1 MYRFSYAE
9 VIEDSAASL
18 RRHEYELFERAINLL
33 KAAEGKPAQSTEMI
47 EAIVFIQRLWTFLI
61 KDLGH
66 PDNGLPD
73 QLKGQLISIGL
84 WVMRESDHVIRGEQK
99 SLEALIDI
107 NAMIQEGLK

>member
-9 VIEDSAASL
+9 VIEDSS
-18 RRHEYELFERAINLL
+18 RDCRQREFELFERAILL
-33 KAAEGKPAQSTEMI
+33 MKTAEGKPPQSAEMVD
-47 EAIVFIQRLWTFLI
+47 AIVYVQRLWTFLI

-84 WVMRESDHVIRGEQK
+84 WVMRETNRVIRGEQK
-99 SLEALIDI
+99 SLEPLIDI

>member
-9 VIEDSAASL
+9 IIEDSSRDCRL
-18 RRHEYELFERAINLL
+18 REYELFDRAINLM
-33 KAAEGKPAQSTEMI
+33 KGANGKPSQSQEML
-47 EAIVFIQRLWTFLI
+47 EAIIFVQRLWTFLI

-84 WVMRESDHVIRGEQK
+84 WVMRETDRVLRGEHNN
-99 SLEALIDI
+99 LDALIDI
-107 NAMIQEGLK
+107 NGIIQEGLK

>member
-9 VIEDSAASL
+9 VIEDSSAEC
-18 RRHEYELFERAINLL
+18 RQREFELFEQAIKLM
-33 KAAEGKPAQSTEMI
+33 KGAAGRPAQSQEMI
-47 EAIVFIQRLWTFLI
+47 EAIVFVQRLWTFLI

-73 QLKGQLISIGL
+73 KLKGQLISIGL
-84 WVMRESDHVIRGEQK
+84 WVMRESDRVIRGEQK

>member
-9 VIEDSAASL
+9 VIEDSS
-18 RRHEYELFERAINLL
+18 REGRQREYELFDRAINLM
-33 KAAEGKPAQSTEMI
+33 KAAEGMRSQSLEMI
-47 EAIVFIQRLWTFLI
+47 DAIVFVQRLWTYLI

-84 WVMRESDHVIRGEQK
+84 WVMRESDRVVRGEQK